1 MLYIN
6 CISVKKKNKEIILD
20 YLGGPNTLTGV
31 RKWGR
36 GRQIKSQGDGT
47 MEEWLEMD
55 NEGQRR
61 WL

>member
-1 MLYIN
+1 M
-6 CISVKKKNKEIILD
+6 D
-20 YLGGPNTLTGV
+20 YLGGPNTLTEV
-31 RKWGR
+31 HKWGR

-47 MEEWLEMD
+47 MEEWPEMD